1 MPRSIDHRKQPW
13 NKKAASVIPLHDN
26 LPTRRFPIVCILLIV
41 ANVLVFLLDQ
51 ATSVNVPVVNQY
63 GVPVGQEAMG
73 GLSLHYAMIPAYVTG
88 HATAHQ
94 LHLPLTLQPAWLTIF
109 TSMFLHGNWL
119 HIGGNMLYLWI
130 FGNNIEDVLGR
141 WRFFVFYL
149 VCGVAAAGLQ
159 IASDPT
165 STIPTVG
172 ASGAIAGLMG
182 AYIWLFPGAR
192 VLSIVPVFIIGML
205 MNVPA
210 ILVIGFWFVLQVF
223 NARVLHGGGM
233 LNPGGDVAYFA
244 HIGGFVAGLIL
255 IVLLG
260 GRRLTTDIVYE
271 EVD

>member
-1 MPRSIDHRKQPW
+1 M
-13 NKKAASVIPLHDN
+13 IPLHDN

-109 TSMFLHGNWL
+109 TAMFLHANWL

-130 FGNNIEDVLGR
+130 FGNNIEDALGSV
-141 WRFFVFYL
+141 RFLLFYL
-149 VCGVAAAGLQ
+149 ACGAGAAVVFIAG
-159 IASDPT
+159 DPT
-165 STIPTVG
+165 ATIPTLG
-172 ASGAIAGLMG
+172 ASGAIAGVMG
-182 AYIWLFPGAR
+182 AYIYLFPRAQILNLIFLGF
-192 VLSIVPVFIIGML
+192 IVFFREL
-205 MNVPA
+205 PA
-210 ILVIGFWFVLQVF
+210 LIVIGFWIVLQVIDA
-223 NARVLHGGGM
+223 NLLRNGALAQGGG
-233 LNPGGDVAYFA
+233 VAYLA
-244 HIGGFVAGLIL
+244 HVGGFFTGLIL

-260 GRRLTTDIVYE
+260 GRRLIASSPPPLPGAYDGE
-271 EVD
+271 E